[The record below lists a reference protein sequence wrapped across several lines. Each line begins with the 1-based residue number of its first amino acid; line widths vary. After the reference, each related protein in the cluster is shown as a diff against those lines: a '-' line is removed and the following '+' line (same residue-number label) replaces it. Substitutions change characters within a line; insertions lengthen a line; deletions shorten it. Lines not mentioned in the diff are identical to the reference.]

1 MTGTN
6 VDVNITLL
14 KDFVKN
20 KSQLDTLPDA
30 IKTSL
35 VVLFEELDSEFDIPN

>member
-6 VDVNITLL
+6 DVNITLL

-20 KSQLDTLPDA
+20 KSQVDSLPEE
-30 IKTSL
+30 IKKSL
-35 VVLFEELDSEFDIPN
+35 VVLFEELDSELDITD